1 MVGGRISKFIS
12 ETVKRILS
20 FNTSSAE
27 ITSAGAILL
36 MGLFISS
43 MNMPKNMLEFQLP
56 LIWQF
61 EMMALG
67 GVHLFSILYLTSN
80 SSLRIWLSF
89 ISGLFWSYLT
99 LSAFTCPDE
108 GLLVV
113 VGFVMSL
120 SMWTGFIARSFR
132 WAK

>member
-12 ETVKRILS
+12 ETAKRILS

-36 MGLFISS
+36 TGLFLHD
-43 MNMPKNMLEFQLP
+43 MNIPKNMFEFQLP

-61 EMMALG
+61 EMIALG
-67 GVHLFSILYLTSN
+67 SVHLFSILYFTSN

-108 GLLVV
+108 GMLVV
-113 VGFVMSL
+113 VGFAMSL

>member
-1 MVGGRISKFIS
+1 MVGGRIIKFIT
-12 ETVKRILS
+12 ETAKRILS

-36 MGLFISS
+36 MGLFLHD
-43 MNMPKNMLEFQLP
+43 MNIPKNMFEFQLP

-61 EMMALG
+61 EMIALG
-67 GVHLFSILYLTSN
+67 GVHLFSILYFTSN
-80 SSLRIWLSF
+80 SSLRVWLSF

-113 VGFVMSL
+113 IGFAMSL

>member
-1 MVGGRISKFIS
+1 MFGGSIKFVLDTI
-12 ETVKRILS
+12 KRILS

-36 MGLFISS
+36 IGLFI
-43 MNMPKNMLEFQLP
+43 NQLDIPKNMLEFQLP
-56 LIWQF
+56 LIWQL
-61 EMMALG
+61 ELITLG
-67 GVHLFSILYLTSN
+67 GVHLFALLYISSN
-80 SSLRIWLSF
+80 STLRIWLSF

-108 GLLVV
+108 GILTVLA
-113 VGFVMSL
+113 FIMAL

>member
-1 MVGGRISKFIS
+1 MVGGRIIKFIT
-12 ETVKRILS
+12 ETAKRILS

-36 MGLFISS
+36 MGLFLHD
-43 MNMPKNMLEFQLP
+43 MNIPKNMFEFQLP
-56 LIWQF
+56 IIWQF
-61 EMMALG
+61 EMIALG
-67 GVHLFSILYLTSN
+67 SVHLFSILYFTSN
-80 SSLRIWLSF
+80 SSLRVWLSF

-113 VGFVMSL
+113 IGFAMSL

>member
-1 MVGGRISKFIS
+1 MVGGRINKFIT
-12 ETVKRILS
+12 ETAKRILS

-36 MGLFISS
+36 MGLFMDS
-43 MNMPKNMLEFQLP
+43 MDIPKNMFEFQLP

-61 EMMALG
+61 EMIALG
-67 GVHLFSILYLTSN
+67 GVHLFSILYFTSN
-80 SSLRIWLSF
+80 SSLRVWLSF

-113 VGFVMSL
+113 IGFAMSL

>member
-67 GVHLFSILYLTSN
+67 GVHLFSILYFTSN

-113 VGFVMSL
+113 VGFAMSL

>member
-1 MVGGRISKFIS
+1 MFGGPIKFVLD
-12 ETVKRILS
+12 TVKRILS

-36 MGLFISS
+36 IGLFLNQLDI
-43 MNMPKNMLEFQLP
+43 PKNMLEFQLP

-61 EMMALG
+61 EMIALG
-67 GVHLFSILYLTSN
+67 GVHLFALLYISSN
-80 SSLRIWLSF
+80 STLRIWLSF

-108 GLLVV
+108 GILTVLA
-113 VGFVMSL
+113 FIMAL

>member
-1 MVGGRISKFIS
+1 MFGGPVTKFMS
-12 ETVKRILS
+12 ETLKRILS

-36 MGLFISS
+36 IGLFLNTLDI
-43 MNMPKNMLEFQLP
+43 PRNMLEFQLP
-56 LIWQF
+56 VIWQI
-61 EMMALG
+61 EMITLG
-67 GVHLFSILYLTSN
+67 SVHLFALLYISSN
-80 SSLRIWLSF
+80 STLRIWLSF

-108 GLLVV
+108 GILTVLS
-113 VGFVMSL
+113 FIMAL

>member
-1 MVGGRISKFIS
+1 MVGGRIINFIT
-12 ETVKRILS
+12 ETAKRILS

-61 EMMALG
+61 EMIALG

-113 VGFVMSL
+113 VGFAMSL